1 MDYKKKYLKY
11 KMKYLELKQ
20 KGGFNAELQELIS
33 QIPRYP
39 DLPPDF
45 VKYVLLQLKNI
56 NKVIAGKA
64 PNDDKH
70 VDMYRSIRA
79 GGDGSF
85 TNKISPDGLIRLS
98 DWKLGILIENINY
111 FYDLA
116 THVNRGIKPALTFP
130 DDNPVNFI
138 RVYRSVDFQD
148 GNVPEN
154 INQPIPFSCTWDI
167 NFPIYQ
173 WGGLDGSKQVLEI
186 IIKKNT
192 EFLSTSYPGDMSQIP
207 KKFLLNN
214 QEQLE
219 VVLPPCKLKGM
230 DDRTYSFRDENNRL
244 IRIPIYTY
252 QVDEYYTKETF
263 FDEGIVNIL
272 YEDDEP
278 ISMEI

>member
-98 DWKLGILIENINY
+98 DWKLD
-111 FYDLA
+111 F
-116 THVNRGIKPALTFP
+116 NRKH
-130 DDNPVNFI
+130 
-138 RVYRSVDFQD
+138 
-148 GNVPEN
+148 
-154 INQPIPFSCTWDI
+154 
-167 NFPIYQ
+167 
-173 WGGLDGSKQVLEI
+173 
-186 IIKKNT
+186 
-192 EFLSTSYPGDMSQIP
+192 
-207 KKFLLNN
+207 
-214 QEQLE
+214 
-219 VVLPPCKLKGM
+219 
-230 DDRTYSFRDENNRL
+230 
-244 IRIPIYTY
+244 
-252 QVDEYYTKETF
+252 
-263 FDEGIVNIL
+263 
-272 YEDDEP
+272 
-278 ISMEI
+278 